1 LHFTGCVAEQYG
13 TGKEEIVLRRQRTL
27 KQSVSCYGMGL
38 HTGLIVNMTLRPL
51 PPGSGVVFQRLDL
64 EGHPR
69 IKATYTNIS
78 GTNMATSLAS
88 GKAEVKTVEHLLAV
102 FAGMGIDNVL
112 VQLDAPEVPILDG
125 SAAPFVYLV
134 RHAGVAEQHGLQ
146 PCLRVR
152 KEIKVDEDDKSAAIY
167 PSEETEIYCTIKFDH
182 HLIGEQ
188 RGSYIHSEE
197 NFCREIGPARTFGFK
212 SEVDY
217 LHRNGLARGGSLDNA
232 VVVDEYR
239 VLNEEG
245 LRFRDEFVRHKVLDT
260 LGDLFLAGF
269 PLKGRFVGYRAGHHM
284 NYQLIKELMADAS
297 AWELVTDNAAQP
309 EYAPGEVVAPALTD
323 PLTA

>member
-1 LHFTGCVAEQYG
+1 MGCVAGKQG

-38 HTGLIVNMTLRPL
+38 HTGLIVNMTLRPSASRL
-51 PPGSGVVFQRLDL
+51 RCRFPAPRSRRASQDQGHLHQYLGNEHGDFPGQRQGRGKDGGAPAGRLRRN
-64 EGHPR
+64 GHRQRPR
-69 IKATYTNIS
+69 STRCA
-78 GTNMATSLAS
+78 
-88 GKAEVKTVEHLLAV
+88 
-102 FAGMGIDNVL
+102 
-112 VQLDAPEVPILDG
+112 G
-125 SAAPFVYLV
+125 SADPRRQRRAF
-134 RHAGVAEQHGLQ
+134 
-146 PCLRVR
+146 CLPRPTRRRSRAAWDCSPVSGSEKRSRSMRTTRVR
-152 KEIKVDEDDKSAAIY
+152 
-167 PSEETEIYCTIKFDH
+167 PSTRRKRRRFTVPSKFDH

-284 NYQLIKELMADAS
+284 NYQLIKELMADTS
-297 AWELVTDNAAQP
+297 AWELITDNAAQP
-309 EYAPGEVVAPALTD
+309 EYAPGEATVPALTN